1 MREAI
6 RAHWPGNR
14 VLLLEDLD
22 LAHDE
27 ALHARDAVAWAGWV
41 SGNQEQSRGTPS
53 HLMREAISMQSRG
66 TPSHLRVRIARV
78 GERSHLF
85 RELVILLL
93 VLPRLGEVAV
103 FEVDDR
109 LA

>member
-1 MREAI
+1 
-6 RAHWPGNR
+6 
-14 VLLLEDLD
+14 
-22 LAHDE
+22 
-27 ALHARDAVAWAGWV
+27 
-41 SGNQEQSRGTPS
+41 
-53 HLMREAISMQSRG
+53 MQSRG

>member
-1 MREAI
+1 
-6 RAHWPGNR
+6 
-14 VLLLEDLD
+14 
-22 LAHDE
+22 
-27 ALHARDAVAWAGWV
+27 
-41 SGNQEQSRGTPS
+41 
-53 HLMREAISMQSRG
+53 MQSRG

-78 GERSHLF
+78 GERPHLF
-85 RELVILLL
+85 RQLVILLL